1 MKVVLCCI
9 AGLILV
15 GCGDT
20 IDSFDPVVDGQ
31 KSPAYSRDLADCRA
45 LSKQA
50 NQQVNE
56 DMKAGAIIG
65 AVLGA
70 AVSDDGERAEGAIA
84 GAAVGA
90 VGSGSEAV
98 DEADDR
104 KQRILVSCM
113 QRRGHNVL
121 G

>member
-20 IDSFDPVVDGQ
+20 IDSFDPVVDGY
-31 KSPAYSRDLADCRA
+31 KSPAYNQDLAQCRE

-56 DMKAGAIIG
+56 DMKTGAIVG

-70 AVSDDGERAEGAIA
+70 ALSKDGERAEGAAA
-84 GAAVGA
+84 GAAGVALGVGA
-90 VGSGSEAV
+90 NELE
-98 DEADDR
+98 EADAR
-104 KQRILVSCM
+104 KQRILVTCM